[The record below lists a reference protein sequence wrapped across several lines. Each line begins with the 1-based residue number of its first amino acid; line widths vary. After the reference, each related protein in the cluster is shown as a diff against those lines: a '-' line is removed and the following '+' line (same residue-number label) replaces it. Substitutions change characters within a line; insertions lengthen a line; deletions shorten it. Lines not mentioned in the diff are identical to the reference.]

1 MGFSYQR
8 PDMLTS
14 FYGTKLIFK
23 SPAWDSLALMPFLS
37 NRFNLSIRQLH
48 ISEQFRSTY

>member
-1 MGFSYQR
+1 MDFSSQR
-8 PDMLTS
+8 PDMLIS

-23 SPAWDSLALMPFLS
+23 SPAWDSVALTPFLS
-37 NRFNLSIRQLH
+37 NRFNISIRQLH